1 MIFVTVPS
9 NIECWRL
16 KRVLRAGI
24 VTSSFHGIGDI
35 VTEQFEVRTV
45 VSVAWGGGIA
55 LILKELAGK
64 P

>member
-1 MIFVTVPS
+1 M
-9 NIECWRL
+9 
-16 KRVLRAGI
+16 LRAGI

-45 VSVAWGGGIA
+45 VSVAWGGGGGIA

-64 P
+64 LRSLTCFEGRIE